1 MNAITRQSSS
11 RKPKKKT
18 NESLVWAKFKLI
30 RVVTYLLMP
39 LLWLIVLGVFYLII
53 SGKLN
58 TTDVVKGLLVG
69 GAIECVGKLFG
80 SVYRA
85 FLKSKE

>member
-1 MNAITRQSSS
+1 MNAITRQSSN

-30 RVVTYLLMP
+30 RVVTYLLMA

>member
-1 MNAITRQSSS
+1 MA
-11 RKPKKKT
+11 
-18 NESLVWAKFKLI
+18 
-30 RVVTYLLMP
+30 

-85 FLKSKE
+85 FLNPKK